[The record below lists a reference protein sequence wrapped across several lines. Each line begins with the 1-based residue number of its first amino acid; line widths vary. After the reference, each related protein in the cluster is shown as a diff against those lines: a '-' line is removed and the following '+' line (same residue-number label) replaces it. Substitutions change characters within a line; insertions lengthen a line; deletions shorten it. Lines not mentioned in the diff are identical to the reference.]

1 MNVQEQVHQLLA
13 PIVAT
18 LSVEIY
24 DVEYSGSTLRVLVND
39 ATGAIT
45 TDQLAAVNRL
55 ISPILD
61 HHDPIPGRYTLEVSS
76 PGLERPL
83 KRAAHLQR
91 AVGEEVLVKMVP
103 AVRPR
108 RYKGRLTAFE
118 PTPGVSEGVEPGTPT
133 GPSDVVHLDAP
144 DPAAPA
150 PSIDGTVPLAG
161 EIVVEVAEVDGVP
174 GAEPT
179 IHRLSLD
186 SVASMRTVFSWGPG
200 PKPGSPKP
208 GSPKP
213 VKAGSP
219 KPGKAGSAK
228 SRPRQPEKTQSGSP
242 EESPMPE
249 VSDDQ

>member
-1 MNVQEQVHQLLA
+1 MNVQEQVHHLLA

-103 AVRPR
+103 SVRPR

-118 PTPGVSEGVEPGTPT
+118 PAPGIGEGVEPGTPA
-133 GPSDVVHLDAP
+133 GPSDAVSLDAS
-144 DPAAPA
+144 DPVAAM
-150 PSIDGTVPLAG
+150 PSIDGSVPLAG

-179 IHRLSLD
+179 VHRLSLD

-200 PKPGSPKP
+200 PKPGAPKP

-213 VKAGSP
+213 AKAR
-219 KPGKAGSAK
+219 AAA
-228 SRPRQPEKTQSGSP
+228 SRPRQPEKSQSGSP

-249 VSDDQ
+249 VSDEQ

>member
-24 DVEYSGSTLRVLVND
+24 DVEYSGSTLRVLVNG
-39 ATGAIT
+39 ANGAIT

-103 AVRPR
+103 SIRPR

-118 PTPGVSEGVEPGTPT
+118 PAPEVSEGVEPGTPT
-133 GPSDVVHLDAP
+133 GPSDAVHPDAS
-144 DPAAPA
+144 DPVAPA
-150 PSIDGTVPLAG
+150 PSIDGSVPLAG

-179 IHRLSLD
+179 VHRLSLD

-208 GSPKP
+208 GSPKA
-213 VKAGSP
+213 VKAR
-219 KPGKAGSAK
+219 SAA